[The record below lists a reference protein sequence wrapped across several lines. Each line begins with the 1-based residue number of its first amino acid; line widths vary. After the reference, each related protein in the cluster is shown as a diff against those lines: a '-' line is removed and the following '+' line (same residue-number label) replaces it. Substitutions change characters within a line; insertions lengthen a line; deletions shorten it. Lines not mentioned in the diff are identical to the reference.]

1 MNAPVKAAVID
12 ASVALKWIF
21 NDEEA
26 IEAATVMLQR
36 IEQGVLQ
43 AHVPDLFAYEVSNAL
58 WAALR
63 QGRLTLEECVEAVQA
78 FRLLQFIWHPL
89 TTVWDNAFAIAVQYD
104 RSFYDSVYVALAQH
118 LQVPLF
124 TGDRRLY
131 HALHRQVEGVHWVGD
146 YH

>member
-12 ASVALKWIF
+12 ASVALKWVF

-26 IEAATVMLQR
+26 VEAATTILQH
-36 IEQGVLQ
+36 IERGDLQ

-58 WAALR
+58 WAAAR
-63 QGRLTLEECVEAVQA
+63 QERLSLEETAEALQA
-78 FRLLQFIWHPL
+78 FRLLQFVWHPL
-89 TTVWDNAFAIAVQYD
+89 FALWDSAFAIATQYD

-118 LQVPLF
+118 LRFPFF

-131 HALHRQVEGVHWVGD
+131 NALRGRVEGVHWIGD
-146 YH
+146 YR

>member
-1 MNAPVKAAVID
+1 MSAPVKAAVID
-12 ASVALKWIF
+12 ASVALKWVF

-26 IEAATVMLQR
+26 IEAATAMLQH
-36 IEQGVLQ
+36 IERGDLQ

-58 WAALR
+58 WAAVR
-63 QGRLTLEECVEAVQA
+63 QGRLTLEESAEALQA
-78 FRLLQFIWHPL
+78 FRVLQFTWHSL
-89 TTVWDNAFAIAVQYD
+89 YAVWDNAFTLAAQYE

-131 HALHRQVEGVHWVGD
+131 NALHGRLEGVHWIGD
-146 YH
+146 YR

>member
-12 ASVALKWIF
+12 ASVALKWVF
-21 NDEEA
+21 DDEQA
-26 IEAATVMLQR
+26 IEAATVMLHR

-43 AHVPDLFAYEVSNAL
+43 AHVPDLFAYEVSNSL
-58 WAALR
+58 WAAVR
-63 QGRLTLEECVEAVQA
+63 QGRLTLDDAVEAMQA
-78 FRLLQFIWHPL
+78 FRLLPFIWHPL
-89 TTVWDNAFAIAVQYD
+89 STIWDNAFAIAVQHD

-131 HALHRQVEGVHWVGD
+131 ICRGR
-146 YH
+146 